1 MWPTVNEVKLSN
13 LLSTLQ
19 ESIQKLSEVGTV
31 NNSII
36 CKLFKHHHIT
46 WRNTEDALFLKMLR
60 SRERVAIGRSTDVF
74 SS

>member
-1 MWPTVNEVKLSN
+1 MSPTVNEVKLSN
-13 LLSTLQ
+13 LLSPLQ
-19 ESIQKLSEVGTV
+19 GSIQKLSEVGTV

-36 CKLFKHHHIT
+36 CKLFKHHHTT

-60 SRERVAIGRSTDVF
+60 SRERVAIGEAQDMF